1 MFCVAVFLGSY
12 YLFKSQEPKTFRF
25 ENELYGDSEAI
36 DIKKDDYERMISEK
50 KSFVVMVDKPDFY
63 TTADMC
69 ERMASF
75 PEDMQFKYYR
85 IMWGEAK
92 ESSIHDYV
100 KFVPSVVIVRKGEV
114 VDFLDADSDDDTPKY
129 NEAQA
134 YKIGSRAILLF
145 RQSLDEDM
153 MAQKK
158 ARVKRDFLIKDGVLP

>member
-1 MFCVAVFLGSY
+1 VFCVAVFLGGH

-50 KSFVVMVDKPDFY
+50 KSFVVMTDKPDFY
-63 TTADMC
+63 TTADMR

-75 PEDMQFKYYR
+75 PEDMQFKYYW
-85 IMWGEAK
+85 IMWSEAK

-100 KFVPSVVIVRKGEV
+100 KLVPSVVIVRKGEV
-114 VDFLDADSDDDTPKY
+114 VDYLDADSDDDTSKY

-134 YKIGSRAILLF
+134 LQGW
-145 RQSLDEDM
+145 
-153 MAQKK
+153 
-158 ARVKRDFLIKDGVLP
+158 IKSYIAF